1 MLSSDSAAFQA
12 ALHHA
17 AVFSLPGRTQIEIT
31 GADRASFLHNFCTNH
46 IKGLAVG
53 QGCEAFLVNIKGR
66 ILFSVLV
73 YAGPD
78 SLWVETEVGQAAALL
93 THLDRY
99 IITEDVQLVDRTQD
113 LSQLYISGA
122 GAESLVSKTVSV
134 DWNSIPKPG
143 QAVVNGVM
151 IRRYSFGPVLGVSL
165 VGSASEIAA
174 LYAQLLA
181 AGAVDGPPELLEAL
195 RIEAGTPRSGI
206 DLTEDHLAQ
215 EANRTKLA
223 INFNKGCYLGQE
235 PIARIDA
242 LGHVNRLLCG
252 VITDEPAQLPA
263 GIEVFAKADASA
275 PSGTLTSTSVWPESG
290 RAVGLGTIRR
300 ELAQEG
306 AACFLGPTRIPAKV
320 RVWPGRS

>member
-1 MLSSDSAAFQA
+1 MSPFDLTAFQA
-12 ALHHA
+12 ALHGVA
-17 AVFSLPGRTQIEIT
+17 IFTLPGRTQIEIT
-31 GADRASFLHNFCTNH
+31 GTDRASFLHNFCTNH

-78 SLWVETEVGQAAALL
+78 SLWIETEAGQSAALL
-93 THLDRY
+93 AHLDRY
-99 IITEDVQLVDRTQD
+99 IITEDVQLIDRTQE
-113 LSQLYISGA
+113 LSQVDLCGER
-122 GAESLVSKTVSV
+122 AEALIAQTLSV

-143 QAVVNGVM
+143 QTVVNGVM
-151 IRRYSFGPVLGVSL
+151 VRRHSFGPTPGVSL
-165 VGSASEIAA
+165 VGAASEIAA
-174 LYAQLLA
+174 LHEQLVA
-181 AGAVDGPPELLEAL
+181 AGAVAGSTELWEAL
-195 RIEAGTPRSGI
+195 RIEAGTPRSGV

-263 GIEVFAKADASA
+263 GTEVFAKLDATA

-290 RAVGLGTIRR
+290 RAIGLGTIRR

-306 AACFLGPTRIPAKV
+306 AECFLGPDRIPARV
-320 RVWPGRS
+320 RVWSE

>member
-1 MLSSDSAAFQA
+1 MSPFDLTAFQA
-12 ALHHA
+12 ALHGA
-17 AVFSLPGRTQIEIT
+17 AIFTLPGRTQIEIT

-78 SLWVETEVGQAAALL
+78 SLWIETEAGQSAALL
-93 THLDRY
+93 AHLDRY
-99 IITEDVQLVDRTQD
+99 IITEDVQLVDRTQE
-113 LSQLYISGA
+113 LSQLDLCGER
-122 GAESLVSKTVSV
+122 AEALIAQTLSV

-143 QAVVNGVM
+143 QTVVNGVM
-151 IRRYSFGPVLGVSL
+151 VRRHSFGPTPGVSL
-165 VGSASEIAA
+165 VGAASEIAA
-174 LYAQLLA
+174 LHEQLVA
-181 AGAVDGPPELLEAL
+181 AGAVAGSTELWEAL
-195 RIEAGTPRSGI
+195 RIEAGTPRSGV

-263 GIEVFAKADASA
+263 GTEVFAKLDATA

-290 RAVGLGTIRR
+290 RAIGLGTIRR

-306 AACFLGPTRIPAKV
+306 AECFLGPDRIPARV
-320 RVWPGRS
+320 RVWSER

>member
-1 MLSSDSAAFQA
+1 MSPFDLTAFQA
-12 ALHHA
+12 ALHGVA
-17 AVFSLPGRTQIEIT
+17 IFTLPGRTQIEIT

-78 SLWVETEVGQAAALL
+78 SLWIETEAGQSAALL
-93 THLDRY
+93 AHLDRY
-99 IITEDVQLVDRTQD
+99 IITEDVQLVDRTQE
-113 LSQLYISGA
+113 LSQLDLCGER
-122 GAESLVSKTVSV
+122 AEALIAQTLSV
-134 DWNSIPKPG
+134 DRNSIPKPG

-151 IRRYSFGPVLGVSL
+151 VRRHSFGPTPGVSL
-165 VGSASEIAA
+165 VGAASEIAA
-174 LYAQLLA
+174 LHELLVA
-181 AGAVDGPPELLEAL
+181 AGAVAGSSELWEAL
-195 RIEAGTPRSGI
+195 RIEAGTPRSGV

-263 GIEVFAKADASA
+263 GTEVFAKLDATA
-275 PSGTLTSTSVWPESG
+275 PSGTLTSTSVWPEDL
-290 RAVGLGTIRR
+290 RAIGLGTIRR

-306 AACFLGPTRIPAKV
+306 AECFLGAERVPARV
-320 RVWPGRS
+320 RVWSER

>member
-1 MLSSDSAAFQA
+1 MSPFDLTAFQA
-12 ALHHA
+12 ALHGA
-17 AVFSLPGRTQIEIT
+17 AIFTLPGRTQIEIT

-78 SLWVETEVGQAAALL
+78 SLWIETEAGQSAALL
-93 THLDRY
+93 AHLDRY
-99 IITEDVQLVDRTQD
+99 IITEDVQLVDRTQE
-113 LSQLYISGA
+113 LSQLDLCGER
-122 GAESLVSKTVSV
+122 AEALIAQTLSV

-143 QAVVNGVM
+143 QTVVNGVM
-151 IRRYSFGPVLGVSL
+151 VRRHSFGPTPGVSL
-165 VGSASEIAA
+165 VGAASEIAA
-174 LYAQLLA
+174 LHEQLVA
-181 AGAVDGPPELLEAL
+181 AGAVAGSTELWEAL
-195 RIEAGTPRSGI
+195 RIEAGTPRSGV

-263 GIEVFAKADASA
+263 GTEVFAKLDATA

-290 RAVGLGTIRR
+290 RAIGLGTIRR

-306 AACFLGPTRIPAKV
+306 AECFLGPDRIPARV
-320 RVWPGRS
+320 RVWSE

>member
-1 MLSSDSAAFQA
+1 MSPFDLTAFQA
-12 ALHHA
+12 ALHGA
-17 AVFSLPGRTQIEIT
+17 AIFTLPGRTQIEIT
-31 GADRASFLHNFCTNH
+31 GTDRASFLHNFCTNH

-78 SLWVETEVGQAAALL
+78 SLWIETEAGQSAALL
-93 THLDRY
+93 AHLDRY
-99 IITEDVQLVDRTQD
+99 IITEDVQLVDRTQE
-113 LSQLYISGA
+113 LSQLDLCGER
-122 GAESLVSKTVSV
+122 AEALIAQTLSV

-143 QAVVNGVM
+143 QTVVNGVM
-151 IRRYSFGPVLGVSL
+151 VRRHSFGPTPGVSL
-165 VGSASEIAA
+165 VGAASEIAA
-174 LYAQLLA
+174 LHEQLVA
-181 AGAVDGPPELLEAL
+181 AGAVAGSTELWEAL
-195 RIEAGTPRSGI
+195 RIEAGTPRSGV

-263 GIEVFAKADASA
+263 GTEVFAKLDATA

-290 RAVGLGTIRR
+290 RAIGLGTIRR

-306 AACFLGPTRIPAKV
+306 AECFLGPDRIPARV
-320 RVWPGRS
+320 RVWSER